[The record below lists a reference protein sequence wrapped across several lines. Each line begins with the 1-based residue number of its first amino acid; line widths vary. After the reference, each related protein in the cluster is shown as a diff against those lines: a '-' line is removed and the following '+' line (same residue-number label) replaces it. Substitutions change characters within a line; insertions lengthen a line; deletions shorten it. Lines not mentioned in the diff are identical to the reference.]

1 MTGGARVGI
10 GLLMIDKP
18 FFREDPFSGT
28 RGAGDSLDGGHV
40 GLYILVM
47 AEKEVLYCSVLAVS
61 DHGCY
66 RYLGILFVFLDEKA
80 HFTPVVDGS
89 RGHLHR
95 GDHFMEPINRPVRF
109 VPELC
114 PPCMADNGGIR
125 IGGGDESGCSRP
137 F

>member
-1 MTGGARVGI
+1 
-10 GLLMIDKP
+10 
-18 FFREDPFSGT
+18 
-28 RGAGDSLDGGHV
+28 
-40 GLYILVM
+40 M
-47 AEKEVLYCSVLAVS
+47 AEEEVLYCSVLTVS
-61 DHGCY
+61 DHGRY
-66 RYLGILFVFLDEKA
+66 RYIGILFVFLDEKA

-137 F
+137 FWFSENPPLQTPPCPAFFPAPGIVR